1 MTNAQNGGSPEVRRK
16 QLLFRAHRRGTR
28 ELDLIFGAFAA
39 THLAGLDDVGLDR
52 FEALLDAPDDD
63 VYAWLRGHA
72 PVPPAYASPVFDK
85 LKTLCDRGMPSW
97 NA

>member
-1 MTNAQNGGSPEVRRK
+1 MTNAQNGGSSEVRRK
-16 QLLFRAHRRGTR
+16 QLLFRAQRRGTR

-39 THLAGLDDVGLDR
+39 AYLAGLDDAELDR

-63 VYAWLRGHA
+63 VYAWLRGRA
-72 PVPPAYASPVFDK
+72 PVPPAFVSPLFDK
-85 LKTLCDRGMPSW
+85 LKTLCDRRMPSW